1 MAVVA
6 GTVTNVFGHTAVG
19 GPKTDSAG
27 DRIYQCYVAV
37 TITGT
42 YAQADDASVLL
53 LNTAI
58 ANSLRSGKTINLR
71 DASWVAPGIQ
81 VVSSADVKIGA
92 SGTAISSTTMTFAL
106 TDQTFAA
113 EYANATSVGTTKH
126 PLIFSVTYE
135 TDE

>member
-6 GTVTNVFGHTAVG
+6 GTVTNVFGHTTPG
-19 GPKTDSAG
+19 GPKVDSSS
-27 DRIYQCYVAV
+27 DRIWQCYVAV
-37 TITGT
+37 TVTGT

-53 LNTAI
+53 LPTAI
-58 ANSLRSGKTINLR
+58 ANSLRNGKTIALR
-71 DASWVAPGIQ
+71 DASWVGPGIQ
-81 VVSSADVKIGA
+81 TVSSVDTKMGA
-92 SGTAISSTTMTFAL
+92 TATAVSGTSMTFAL